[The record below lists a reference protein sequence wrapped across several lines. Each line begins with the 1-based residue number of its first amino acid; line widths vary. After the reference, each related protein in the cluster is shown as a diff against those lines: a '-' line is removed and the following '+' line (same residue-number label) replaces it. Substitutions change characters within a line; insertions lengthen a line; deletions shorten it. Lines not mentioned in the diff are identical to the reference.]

1 MFCILFKSYKQQG
14 RTLLTIRLFLETP
27 YSNLPICAFFS
38 VHCIYFNSAFSVLKE
53 LCYDIH
59 QNWDSGNRKQ
69 IDWHLKITAPNY
81 KRTLNQHSKYKRRH
95 GWTNLKRI
103 EMDWK
108 LVSLTVFQSSFC
120 LSAAFDIMLGGPI
133 CLTRSSG
140 FVICKFFFLANPKF
154 HWG

>member
-14 RTLLTIRLFLETP
+14 RTLLTIRLFLDTP

-38 VHCIYFNSAFSVLKE
+38 VYCIYFNSAFSVLKE

-69 IDWHLKITAPNY
+69 IEWHLKITAPNY

-120 LSAAFDIMLGGPI
+120 LSAAFDIMLGGTNLFDTKQWF
-133 CLTRSSG
+133 CHLQ
-140 FVICKFFFLANPKF
+140 VFFSCQP
-154 HWG
+154 